1 MKKKYYAIIGC
12 IVTLTLL
19 LLGCTSIAVADT
31 EIVAS
36 TKTNLSTSGGDL
48 VVLRLIPKYE
58 VKTPD
63 LCFIANGEATTV
75 INHSGSVQIEENYAA
90 LASKKGSKVTAGG
103 MVTSTYSATNVKEI
117 KTNLSSEV
125 VVKKGKN
132 VLHTYVSGISLA
144 YPGPNLGQGLG
155 LEQADY
161 ELGLSGS
168 HSVETTAI
176 GADLSADAEFQR
188 IRMSFE
194 AYPRQM
200 DPPVDV
206 VTETINVNYKMED
219 DVLSSIGFDFS
230 NVIEANDITCTS
242 SMIYMRGGE

>member
-1 MKKKYYAIIGC
+1 MKKRYAIIGC
-12 IVTLTLL
+12 IVILTLL
-19 LLGCTSIAVADT
+19 LLGSTNIALADT
-31 EIVAS
+31 EIVVF
-36 TKTNLSTSGGDL
+36 TKANLSTSGGDI
-48 VVLRLIPKYE
+48 VILRLIPKCE
-58 VKTPD
+58 VKTRD
-63 LCFIANGEATTV
+63 LCFIAKGEATTV
-75 INHSGSVQIEENYAA
+75 INHSGSASIEQNYAT
-90 LASKKGSKVTAGG
+90 LAVKKGPNVIAGG
-103 MVTSTYSATNVKEI
+103 AMKSTYSATNVNEI
-117 KTNLSSEV
+117 KTNISSEV

-144 YPGPNLGQGLG
+144 YPGPNLGQELG

-168 HSVETTAI
+168 HSVKTTAI

-188 IRMSFE
+188 IKMSFE

-242 SMIYMRGGE
+242 RMIYMRGGE